1 MTARLEIPALE
12 FVKRFQAG
20 EIPNTAR
27 VTVVYEDTETPQDPT
42 LALIEEWIAQAPT
55 EATAIEE
62 AKADLREVQQALN
75 ATHESAGA
83 RMLYPSV
90 TPE

>member
-20 EIPNTAR
+20 EIPATAR
-27 VTVVYEDTETPQDPT
+27 VTVAYEEAETPQDPT
-42 LALIEEWIAQAPT
+42 LALIEEWLAQAPT
-55 EATAIEE
+55 EDTAIEE
-62 AKADLREVQQALN
+62 AEADLRKVQQALN
-75 ATHESAGA
+75 ATRESAGA

-90 TPE
+90 APK